1 MIQTTNTTIC
11 KSWRGRNFVV
21 KIWGGEIDIL
31 QSIWVESAILQNKGR
46 KLPMYE
52 SLGTKSTNKKTFVAK
67 TWNKKVDFWPNYK
80 NTKLYLLFIRR
91 LLFINNW
98 WCCDFGD
105 YNVVCD
111 PTERYGLVFCQT
123 NCQFFKLFYLRN
135 EFGGC
140 SIGVQALTWSNKWG
154 TRWAKLKD
162 SWFQKRIVGL
172 FPNCIPKMVRS

>member
-80 NTKLYLLFIRR
+80 NTKLYLEGGSISCCFSKILEKLLPTLHQLDNFQSHVLFKKVTSCLHNTKR
-91 LLFINNW
+91 
-98 WCCDFGD
+98 
-105 YNVVCD
+105 NVKV
-111 PTERYGLVFCQT
+111 RIA
-123 NCQFFKLFYLRN
+123 YL
-135 EFGGC
+135 
-140 SIGVQALTWSNKWG
+140 
-154 TRWAKLKD
+154 
-162 SWFQKRIVGL
+162 
-172 FPNCIPKMVRS
+172 